1 MTFFLLCNKKGDIQ
15 QNVHAVLF
23 HTLKVYGNQ
32 ELILLVSLFI
42 FIFVLSMSC
51 LAPLSPTCV
60 CVLGFSRN
68 TSSVSPHGYVPS
80 TTPQQS
86 SYSTVSTSMNG
97 YGNTGMTTLGG
108 SPNFLNGSAANSPY
122 ASEY

>member
-1 MTFFLLCNKKGDIQ
+1 MKLICKLSSYESEKLIHCILQGVFIVTVITVTPSSLCLPDGPPHIY
-15 QNVHAVLF
+15 VCI
-23 HTLKVYGNQ
+23 Y
-32 ELILLVSLFI
+32 
-42 FIFVLSMSC
+42 
-51 LAPLSPTCV
+51 V
-60 CVLGFSRN
+60 CVSGFTRN

-80 TTPQQS
+80 STPQQS

-97 YGNTGMTTLGG
+97 YGNSGMTTLGG